1 MKAEGFI
8 KPTVM
13 KRINVLMASAPAD
26 GHFKPLTGF
35 ARHLSEC
42 GHDVRWYASSK
53 YTSEIAEMDM
63 HHYPFRQAADIHAG
77 DMDAHFPERKKI
89 KNPIGKINFD
99 IVNFFVNRGPE
110 YMRDISNINDD
121 FPIDIVIC
129 DLGFSAIPYIRD
141 ILELPVLSV
150 SVFPYPGSSKRLPPY
165 GFGLTPPSNII
176 QEIGHGILRWMAVN
190 VLFKKANEILHRL
203 MEAYNV
209 QHDNADAFD
218 ICSLKSDRVLQ
229 SGSPS
234 FDYEGREMP
243 GHVRFAGAILP
254 APKGRNAK
262 PRIYPQLDSYD
273 KIVLITQG
281 TVEKDNTKLVI
292 PALEALKME
301 EDTFVVCTTGGSDT
315 QALRQ
320 RYNYSHILIEDFIP
334 FEDIMPYADVFI
346 SNGGYG
352 GVLQSILHGVPM
364 LAAGV
369 HEGKNEICARI
380 GYLGY
385 GINLKTE
392 RPRVMEIKKAV
403 MHILNDFSYRAK
415 VENLRKEMMKYKPDM
430 EVEKS
435 IEEILNERNREL
447 LLRTTNRI

>member
-1 MKAEGFI
+1 
-8 KPTVM
+8 
-13 KRINVLMASAPAD
+13 MASAPAD

-35 ARHLSEC
+35 ARYLSER

-63 HHYPFRQAADIHAG
+63 RHYPFRQAADIHAG
-77 DMDAHFPERKKI
+77 DLDMHFPERKKI

-110 YMRDISNINDD
+110 YMEDISDINDD

-129 DLGFSAIPYIRD
+129 DLGFSAIPYIHDVLR
-141 ILELPVLSV
+141 LPVLSV

-165 GFGLTPPSNII
+165 GFGLTPPSNVIR
-176 QEIGHGILRWMAVN
+176 ETWYGILRWMAGN
-190 VLFKKANEILHRL
+190 VLFKRANETLHSL
-203 MEAYNV
+203 MDAYNV
-209 QHDNADAFD
+209 QHNKVDAFN

-234 FDYEGREMP
+234 FDYAGREMDS
-243 GHVRFAGAILP
+243 HVRFAGAILP
-254 APKGRNAK
+254 APKGRAAK

-292 PALEALKME
+292 PALEALKTE
-301 EDTFVVCTTGGSDT
+301 EDTFVICTTGGSDT
-315 QALRQ
+315 QSLRE

-334 FEDIMPYADVFI
+334 FEDIMPYVDIFI

-352 GVLQSILHGVPM
+352 GVLQSVLHGVPM
-364 LAAGV
+364 LVAGV

-392 RPRVMEIKKAV
+392 RPRSIEISKAV
-403 MHILNDFSYRAK
+403 RHILNDFSYRAK
-415 VENLRKEMMKYKPDM
+415 VEDLRKEMMTYSPNR
-430 EVEKS
+430 EVEKN
-435 IEEILNERNREL
+435 IEEILTERSKKL
-447 LLRTTNRI
+447 HLRAADRI